1 MIKKV
6 MRKLVK
12 VYYMYIRHDAAAY
25 ARHLGVRM
33 GKVAKS
39 LQILRLH
46 LVQSR
51 G

>member
-12 VYYMYIRHDAAAY
+12 VYYMYI
-25 ARHLGVRM
+25 
-33 GKVAKS
+33 AKS